1 MKNIK
6 KLIILLL
13 ILSMFGLGKIGVD
26 AAIKYEDEMIN
37 CAYAYKYCDGVLI
50 KKFDVKLGRYNGAVA
65 VFYSS
70 SGDGMNIYKIEHIY
84 FAYPRYNDDIFIY
97 KNEKIYDLR
106 TAYKA
111 SSPCLATRMR
121 TGDEITEE
129 KLKMIE
135 CSSQLLSP

>member
-1 MKNIK
+1 MKKIK

-13 ILSMFGLGKIGVD
+13 ILSMFGFGKIGVD
-26 AAIKYEDEMIN
+26 AAIKYENEMIN

-106 TAYKA
+106 TAYKLGIVNIKQVA
-111 SSPCLATRMR
+111 KIQLEYNEYTYSQSY
-121 TGDEITEE
+121 EIN
-129 KLKMIE
+129 K
-135 CSSQLLSP
+135 